1 MTLEY
6 REIRGQNIRSL
17 FYRLCSHCN
26 LAKMLTISR
35 KSHHPVETLSI
46 ELKRWSRVFQEF
58 VIIKEVIFGVL
69 VIS

>member
-6 REIRGQNIRSL
+6 REIRRQIMRSL
-17 FYRLCSHCN
+17 LYRFCPRCN

-58 VIIKEVIFGVL
+58 VVIKVIFGVV